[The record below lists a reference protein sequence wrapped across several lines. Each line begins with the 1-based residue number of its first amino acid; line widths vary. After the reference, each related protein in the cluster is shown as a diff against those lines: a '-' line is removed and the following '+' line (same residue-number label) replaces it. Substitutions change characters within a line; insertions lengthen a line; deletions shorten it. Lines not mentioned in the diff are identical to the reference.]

1 MTGRSTKIIPD
12 SQAVARCLDPEM
24 LEILGSH
31 GTFVLSELLEM
42 LKGSSVDCIDF
53 TDRVAFIEQL
63 TTIVADTIQKGHS
76 RQYLMNKVST
86 FVKGS
91 ILDPNKNNLKIN
103 NVLLSGVNCD
113 LLQLD
118 GKGWQKGKLK
128 ICFEFIPEEPELVST
143 QDKPV
148 ATHSS
153 PLDEIRQLSNNLTSM
168 ISLEQN

>member
-1 MTGRSTKIIPD
+1 MTDRAKQIIPD
-12 SQAVARCLDPEM
+12 SQAVARCLNPEM

-53 TDRVAFIEQL
+53 TDEVAFIEKL
-63 TTIVADTIQKGHS
+63 TAIVADTIQQGHS
-76 RQYLMNKVST
+76 RQYLMNRVST

-91 ILDPNKNNLKIN
+91 ILDPNQNNLKIN
-103 NVLLSGVNCD
+103 NVLLDGMTCN
-113 LLQLD
+113 LLQPD

-143 QDKPV
+143 QDNTV
-148 ATHSS
+148 VTHSS
-153 PLDEIRQLSNNLTSM
+153 PLDEIRQLSNELTS
-168 ISLEQN
+168 IVSIEQN

>member
-1 MTGRSTKIIPD
+1 MTDRPKQIIPN
-12 SQAVARCLDPEM
+12 SQAVARCLDPEI

-31 GTFVLSELLEM
+31 GTFLLSELLEM

-53 TDRVAFIEQL
+53 TDRVAFIEKL
-63 TTIVADTIQKGHS
+63 TAIVADTIQQGHS

-91 ILDPNKNNLKIN
+91 ILDPNKNNLKVN

-128 ICFEFIPEEPELVST
+128 ICFEFIPEENNSIE
-143 QDKPV
+143 
-148 ATHSS
+148 THTS
-153 PLDEIRQLSNNLTSM
+153 PLDQIRQLANELTSM
-168 ISLEQN
+168 TSIEQN

>member
-1 MTGRSTKIIPD
+1 MTDRSKQIIPD
-12 SQAVARCLDPEM
+12 SQSVARCLNPEM

-53 TDRVAFIEQL
+53 TDRVAFIEKL
-63 TTIVADTIQKGHS
+63 TTIVADTIQQGHS
-76 RQYLMNKVST
+76 RQYLMNKFST
-86 FVKGS
+86 VVKGS

-103 NVLLSGVNCD
+103 NVLLDGMTCN
-113 LLQLD
+113 LLQAD

-128 ICFEFIPEEPELVST
+128 ICFEFIPEESESIVPQPDSVE
-143 QDKPV
+143 
-148 ATHSS
+148 THSS
-153 PLDEIRQLSNNLTSM
+153 PLDEIRQLSNDLTSM

>member
-1 MTGRSTKIIPD
+1 MTDRSTQIIPD

-24 LEILGSH
+24 LDILGSH
-31 GTFVLSELLEM
+31 STFVLSELLEM

-53 TDRVAFIEQL
+53 TDRVAFIENL

-128 ICFEFIPEEPELVST
+128 ICFEFIPELVST

-148 ATHSS
+148 VAHSS
-153 PLDEIRQLSNNLTSM
+153 PLDEIRQLSNDLTSM
-168 ISLEQN
+168 ISIEQN